1 MLVSCETGKKVPL
14 SANMKVK
21 PDNGSFS
28 PDGRPAPAEANGVDT
43 AGELQISP
51 SGGNQ
56 PVWRGDGREIL
67 YVGPGATLMSVPI
80 EIGAGGVRPMFSI
93 R

>member
-1 MLVSCETGKKVPL
+1 
-14 SANMKVK
+14 
-21 PDNGSFS
+21 
-28 PDGRPAPAEANGVDT
+28 
-43 AGELQISP
+43 LQISP